1 MIRVLI
7 ADDHAVTRHG
17 IRVVL
22 ESDNQIEVV
31 GEAMDG
37 ESVLALAARTTPDV
51 TVVDLTMPV
60 LDGISVARA
69 WRNRSLPG
77 AIVVLSLHSDGQSVL
92 QALEAGARGYVLK
105 SDPPEMIRGAVH
117 AAANGRIFL
126 SPEVTGVVVGGA
138 TDTNSQTPEV
148 RLTRRE
154 REVLQLVAEGLEAK
168 EAAARLG
175 IKHKTVLAVRLRL
188 MRKIDVHSVAGLTR
202 YAIRHGITPL
212 EARVPTEA

>member
-17 IRVVL
+17 IRAVL
-22 ESDNQIEVV
+22 ESDHRIRVV
-31 GEAMDG
+31 GEAGDG
-37 ESVLALAARTTPDV
+37 KELLALGETARPDV
-51 TVVDLTMPV
+51 AVVDLTMPV
-60 LDGISVARA
+60 LDGISVTRA
-69 WRNRSLPG
+69 WRDRGLPG
-77 AIVVLSLHSDGQSVL
+77 SVVILSLRSDGEAVM

-105 SDPPEMIRGAVH
+105 SDAPALIRGAVE
-117 AAANGRIFL
+117 AAARGGMFL
-126 SPEVTGVVVGGA
+126 SPQVTGVVVGGA
-138 TDTNSQTPEV
+138 MDHTRQPSDV
-148 RLTRRE
+148 RLTKRE

-188 MRKIDVHSVAGLTR
+188 MRKLDVHSVAGLTR

-212 EARVPTEA
+212 DAQTPREG

>member
-17 IRVVL
+17 VRAVL
-22 ESDNQIEVV
+22 ESDRRIQVV
-31 GEAMDG
+31 GEAEDG
-37 ESVLALAARTTPDV
+37 EGVLELALTTRPDV

-60 LDGISVARA
+60 LDGISVIRA
-69 WRNRSLPG
+69 WRERSMPG
-77 AIVVLSLHSDGQSVL
+77 TVVVLSLRSDGPSVL
-92 QALEAGARGYVLK
+92 AALEAGARGYVLK
-105 SDPPEMIRGAVH
+105 SDSPDLIRSAIQS
-117 AAANGRIFL
+117 AAKGQMFL

-138 TDTNSQTPEV
+138 MNAGGRYPEV
-148 RLTRRE
+148 RLTKRE

-168 EAAARLG
+168 EAAGRLG

-188 MRKIDVHSVAGLTR
+188 MRKLDVHSVAGLTR

-212 EARVPTEA
+212 EAGGPGTG